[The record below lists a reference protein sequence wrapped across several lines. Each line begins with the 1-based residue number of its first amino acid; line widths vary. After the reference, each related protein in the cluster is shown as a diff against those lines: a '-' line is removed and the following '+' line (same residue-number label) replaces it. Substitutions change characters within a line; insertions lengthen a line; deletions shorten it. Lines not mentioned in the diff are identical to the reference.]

1 MKINFIGG
9 VKAVSNTIAFVNGP
23 EIKTKRT
30 FNKLKL
36 IYQRLNSFYQNKLLL
51 ASIIVIVEKLFHEY

>member
-36 IYQRLNSFYQNKLLL
+36 IYQRLNSFYQNNY
-51 ASIIVIVEKLFHEY
+51 I